1 MFGNRQHN
9 HTLGLGSLKS
19 PGVYWTSVSAM
30 KKGNEKQ
37 MWKWE
42 GDLLVSKWNPDYVKD
57 GSVTPY
63 IVAKRTNSK
72 YQKWR

>member
-9 HTLGLGSLKS
+9 HTLGVGSLY
-19 PGVYWTSVSAM
+19 PDGVYISSVSEM
-30 KKGNEKQ
+30 KEGNTKQ

-42 GDLLVSKWNPDYVKD
+42 GDLLVSRWNTEYVFD
-57 GSVTPY
+57 GSVLPF
-63 IVAKRTNSK
+63 IIAKRTGSK